1 MAMCLPAA
9 VGMAIGLRYQ
19 DRMDQA
25 LFRKV
30 ALAVLCIAGLNLL
43 RRGLM

>member
-1 MAMCLPAA
+1 MPSPAA
-9 VGMAIGLRYQ
+9 RPGRSRPSG
-19 DRMDQA
+19 MDQA

-30 ALAVLCIAGLNLL
+30 ALAVLCVAGLNLL

>member
-1 MAMCLPAA
+1 MIVPAA

-25 LFRKV
+25 LFRR
-30 ALAVLCIAGLNLL
+30 ATLAVLCLAGLNLL